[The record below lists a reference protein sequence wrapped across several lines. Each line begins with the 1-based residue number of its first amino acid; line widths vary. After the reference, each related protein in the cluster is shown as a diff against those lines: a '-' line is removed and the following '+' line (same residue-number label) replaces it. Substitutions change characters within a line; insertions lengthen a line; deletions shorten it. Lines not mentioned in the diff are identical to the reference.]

1 MRSEPLFQFLVCL
14 DKSRMA
20 GKGVVAPGV
29 PSGKWWGTISI
40 THHNFPYDFTGGE
53 ILLRLVPGQALVRVA
68 IKQQQIDSSFLQG

>member
-29 PSGKWWGTISI
+29 PSGIWVSAVPVS
-40 THHNFPYDFTGGE
+40 HYNFPNYITGDE
-53 ILLRLVPGQALVRVA
+53 ILFRLVSGQALIRIAVE
-68 IKQQQIDSSFLQG
+68 Q